1 MSRSLRPAMAVM
13 PLCTAVCTAVAQ
25 SAPPAPT
32 SDELPAVVVSGKRHP
47 DASTLTQPDLPTAR
61 ERLQRTAGGV
71 GVVDAATYTEGRV
84 STLSDA
90 LGAATGVYV
99 QPRFGAEE
107 SRVSI
112 RGSGLQRTFH
122 GRGLKLMQDGVP
134 LNLAD
139 GSFDFQA
146 VEALSARY
154 VEIWRGANALQYG
167 AATLGGAIN
176 FVSPN
181 GYNGD
186 RTRVRLEAGSRGY
199 ARAQLSTAD
208 VIGAF
213 DYYVSTSA
221 FVQDG
226 YRRHADQD
234 TRRNFANLGYRFSDQ
249 LETRVYLG
257 HVDSDSELPGSL
269 TWAQLQA
276 DPRQANPANVTGD
289 QKRDV
294 HWTRLSSKT
303 VYRDGAHQFELFAF
317 ASDKSLFHPIFQVLD
332 QDNRDRG
339 VELRYA
345 FDAPLAGRRNRLVL
359 GIAHSQGRTAE
370 DRFVNVAGDRGARTN
385 QSRQTARNLELH
397 AENQHHVLPDLALV
411 TGLQATRSTRRLDD
425 RFVAGT
431 PADPVSERFEQR
443 YDAISPKLGLR
454 WDSSP
459 QVQWFANV
467 SRSFE
472 PPSFGELAGGLR
484 PTLNDAQRAVSFELG
499 TRGRTSTVEWDVVF
513 YNARLRDEL
522 LQVATNTA
530 GASVTVNA
538 ARTLHRGIELGLAG
552 KALASAAGRVEW
564 RLNGLWNDFRFR
576 KDPTYGNRQ
585 LPGLPRHM
593 VRAQAGYRLA
603 GGTLLA
609 LQLEHSGGYAID
621 FAQTQRAPAY
631 TIWGLKAAG
640 PVSQG
645 VSWFV
650 EGRNLSDRR
659 HAVAT
664 GVLRDAQG
672 RDQAQYLPGDG
683 RSVYAGIDWRFN

>member
-1 MSRSLRPAMAVM
+1 MPCFLRPAMAVM
-13 PLCTAVCTAVAQ
+13 PLCAALSNAFAQTGAPAHTA
-25 SAPPAPT
+25 
-32 SDELPAVVVSGKRHP
+32 DDLPAVVVSGQRHP
-47 DASTLTQPDLPTAR
+47 DASTLTQPDLPSAR

-71 GVVDAATYTEGRV
+71 GVVDATTYSEGRV

-90 LGAATGVYV
+90 LGSATGVYV

-186 RTRVRLEAGSRGY
+186 RARVRLEAGSRGY

-276 DPRQANPANVTGD
+276 DPRQANPAHITGD
-289 QKRDV
+289 QQRDI

-303 VYRDGAHQFELFAF
+303 VYRVGAHQFELFAY

-332 QDNRDRG
+332 QDNRDHG

-345 FDAPLAGRRNRLVL
+345 YDAPLAGRRNRLVL
-359 GIAHSQGRTAE
+359 GLSHSQGRTAE
-370 DRFVNVAGDRGARTN
+370 DRFVNVAGGRGARTN

-397 AENQHHVLPDLALV
+397 AENQHHVLRDLALV
-411 TGLQATRSTRRLDD
+411 TGLQAARSTRRLDD

-431 PADPVSERFEQR
+431 PGDPVSESFEQR
-443 YDAISPKLGLR
+443 YDALSPKLGVR

-484 PTLNDAQRAVSFELG
+484 PTLNDAQRAVSVELG
-499 TRGRTSTVEWDVVF
+499 TRGRTRTIEWDLVF

-530 GASVTVNA
+530 GANVTVNA
-538 ARTLHRGIELGLAG
+538 PRTLHRGIELGLAG
-552 KALASAAGRVEW
+552 KAWATRTGRIEW
-564 RLNGLWNDFRFR
+564 QLNGLWNDFRFR

-585 LPGLPRHM
+585 LPGLPRHV
-593 VRAQAGYRLA
+593 VRGQAGYRLA

-609 LQLEHSGGYAID
+609 LQLDHSGGYAID
-621 FAQTQRAPAY
+621 FARTQRAPAY

-640 PVSQG
+640 PLSQG

-683 RSVYAGIDWRFN
+683 RSIYAGIDWRFN